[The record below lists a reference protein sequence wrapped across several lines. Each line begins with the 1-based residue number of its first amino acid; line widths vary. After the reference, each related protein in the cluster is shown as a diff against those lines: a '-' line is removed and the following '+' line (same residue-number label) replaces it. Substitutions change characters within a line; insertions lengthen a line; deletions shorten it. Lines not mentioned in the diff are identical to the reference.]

1 MKLGRR
7 LGAAVGLGC
16 LIGLVGCAT
25 SPGETPVAADAAAE
39 PEGQVDKL
47 VAMGDRAAAAGDD
60 RTAISYYQQAAG
72 LRATDPVALGKVGD
86 ALLREKRWQDAADV
100 FGRILGNDP
109 SNAAA
114 HRGYARALMGLD
126 QPGPAAAHLEEAVKA
141 EPADARSLNMLGVAY
156 DMIGR
161 GGDAI
166 AAYRRGLDAA
176 PDDTSIVNNLG
187 LSYALAG
194 DFDAALAQ
202 LEPLANGA
210 DSTARARQNLALV
223 YGLKGDMLA
232 AERIGRLDLDPAS
245 VRGNLAFASAL
256 RAAGDSAASAS
267 ALITELPADTPPAA
281 ARPRKARS
289 QAAEPPTAAPSQP
302 QAPRQLTAAA
312 VAGSAERSGAA
323 ADPWEPVETSA
334 VLRTGAGTA
343 AATAAPSGA
352 VAGTGVEGSTG
363 PAAAAP
369 ADVEGSPRPMPV
381 TPAALALNEADIV
394 SGLAPTGGWLIDL
407 GTYDDR
413 PGAAA
418 AWRRLRAAHPGLL
431 GGMTRLAGVEAGR
444 QPLLVGPLA
453 SEGEAD
459 RICGSL
465 AAQGVACS
473 KLQV

>member
-25 SPGETPVAADAAAE
+25 SPGETPVAADTAAE

-72 LRATDPVALGKVGD
+72 LRATDAVALGRVGD

-126 QPGPAAAHLEEAVKA
+126 QPGPAAAHLEEAAKA

-156 DMIGR
+156 DMLGR

-166 AAYRRGLDAA
+166 AAYRRGLDVA
-176 PDDTSIVNNLG
+176 PGDRSIVNNLG

-256 RAAGDSAASAS
+256 RAAGDPAASAS
-267 ALITELPADTPPAA
+267 ALITELPADTPPTA

-289 QAAEPPTAAPSQP
+289 QTAEPAPAAPSQP
-302 QAPRQLTAAA
+302 QAPRQLTASAA
-312 VAGSAERSGAA
+312 AGSAASPGAT
-323 ADPWEPVETSA
+323 ADPWAPVETSA
-334 VLRTGAGTA
+334 ILRPGT
-343 AATAAPSGA
+343 ATAAPAAA
-352 VAGTGVEGSTG
+352 VAGTEVEVSTG
-363 PAAAAP
+363 PAVTAP
-369 ADVEGSPRPMPV
+369 ADVGGSPRPMPV

-413 PGAAA
+413 SGAAA